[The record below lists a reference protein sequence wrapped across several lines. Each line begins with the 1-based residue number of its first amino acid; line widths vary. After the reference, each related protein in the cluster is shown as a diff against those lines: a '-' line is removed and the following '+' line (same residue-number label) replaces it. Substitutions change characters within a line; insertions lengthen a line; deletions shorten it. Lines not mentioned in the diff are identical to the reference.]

1 MPTQHF
7 TDRSYLSFYV
17 FKQTLKTNGMNY

>member
-17 FKQTLKTNGMNY
+17 FKQTLKTTG